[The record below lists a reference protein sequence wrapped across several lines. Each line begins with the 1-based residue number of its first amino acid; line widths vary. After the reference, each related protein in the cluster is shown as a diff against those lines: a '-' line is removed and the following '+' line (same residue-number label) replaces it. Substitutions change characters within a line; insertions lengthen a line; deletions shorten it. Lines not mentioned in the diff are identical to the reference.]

1 MKKIFILAL
10 LVFVLVGCSNNP
22 RRQDYQAFMDEK
34 VESPFF
40 QVPALNQKDFTDRTW
55 ILLAESKN
63 KLWFY
68 EPYTLT
74 EDEEGVVA
82 FDAFFSPREQNNLQL
97 FNATIVG
104 PYRQKIDCFG
114 NHQWSETLYT
124 KNVVPKDPD
133 AVDIKPVNG
142 SGWVKIKGRTAMAY
156 VRTRVCGR
164 KFIDDQNINYF
175 LFQTS
180 PMSLAQARKEVIRDT
195 AQYQKET
202 QLAKEAEEKS
212 KAQIDATTQKS
223 TTSTIPVEPPPPPL
237 VEVLPEKTPV
247 FYEVI
252 NNEVVL
258 IDAKNDV
265 RQMKLSSYLM
275 EKDFPKQA
283 DYLFTANCQ
292 SNTYNLVVQGAV
304 EKSGAANIVKDAIGA
319 KDSMAAVAFNRA
331 CDKHGAYMKVINRGA
346 R

>member
-1 MKKIFILAL
+1 MKKLFILVL
-10 LVFVLVGCSNNP
+10 LVLVGCSNAP
-22 RRQDYQAFMDEK
+22 RQKDYQALMDEP

-40 QVPALNQKDFTDRTW
+40 KVPPLNQKDFAERTW
-55 ILLAESKN
+55 ILLAESKS

-68 EPYTLT
+68 DPYTLT

-124 KNVVPKDPD
+124 KNLPLKDPNLVD
-133 AVDIKPVNG
+133 AKPVNG
-142 SGWVKIKGRTAMAY
+142 SGWVKIKSRTAMAY

-164 KFIDDQNINYF
+164 KFIDDPNVNYF
-175 LFQTS
+175 LFQTG
-180 PMSLAQARKEVIRDT
+180 PI
-195 AQYQKET
+195 
-202 QLAKEAEEKS
+202 
-212 KAQIDATTQKS
+212 
-223 TTSTIPVEPPPPPL
+223 
-237 VEVLPEKTPV
+237 EKTSDKSSV

-252 NNEVVL
+252 NNEVTV
-258 IDAKNDV
+258 IDAKSDV

-292 SNTYNLVVQGAV
+292 SNTYGLVAQGAG
-304 EKSGAANIVKDAIGA
+304 EKVGGAKEMIGA
-319 KDSMAAVAFNRA
+319 KDSLAAVAFNRA
-331 CDKHGAYMKVINRGA
+331 CGNHGAYMRMFNLGSR
-346 R
+346 

>member
-1 MKKIFILAL
+1 MKKLFILVL
-10 LVFVLVGCSNNP
+10 LGVVLTGCSNTP
-22 RRQDYQAFMDEK
+22 RRQDYQAFMDEE

-40 QVPALNQKDFTDRTW
+40 KVPAVNQKDFADRTW
-55 ILLAESKN
+55 ILLAESKT

-68 EPYTLT
+68 DPYTLT

-124 KNVVPKDPD
+124 KNLVPKDPN

-175 LFQTS
+175 LFQTN
-180 PMSLAQARKEVIRDT
+180 PISLVQARKEVIRDT
-195 AQYQKET
+195 AQKNT
-202 QLAKEAEEKS
+202 PSNNPLEA
-212 KAQIDATTQKS
+212 
-223 TTSTIPVEPPPPPL
+223 PPL
-237 VEVLPEKTPV
+237 ASIEVPSEKTPV
-247 FYEVI
+247 FYEVV
-252 NNEVVL
+252 NNEVAV
-258 IDAKNDV
+258 IDVKNDV
-265 RQMKLSSYLM
+265 RQMRLSSYLM

-292 SNTYNLVVQGAV
+292 SNTYSLLVQGAS
-304 EKSGAANIVKDAIGA
+304 EKSGGVNVVKENIGA
-319 KDSMAAVAFNRA
+319 KESLGAVAFNRA
-331 CDKHGAYMKVINRGA
+331 CDKHGAYMQLINRGA